1 MGAGDSLTF
10 WGLAVLVLPG
20 VMSRD
25 WNVRYPEKPVCAAR
39 GSTVVI
45 PCGYD
50 YPEGYKV
57 ETIMWCHNNSDCKD
71 APYVCHSN
79 DINVNSQYRS
89 RAECLGDKEN
99 NCTLRIK
106 NITDADA
113 GVYRFRF
120 ITNEERGKWT
130 GPDGVT
136 LKVDGGAWSVNYTER
151 TLCAVRGSTV
161 VIHCRFNH
169 PESYRVES
177 RMWSH
182 NAEDCAGKSY
192 VWHNNSHKINIST
205 EYRDRAEV
213 LENTENNCTLM
224 IKNITDADAGLYR
237 FSFTAGRCELCAQ
250 PGVELRV
257 GELKVMVTSSTGKGL
272 LIEGDSVNLTCGS
285 ENCSLSQSEFTWFKD
300 NKSITDT
307 LSTIHFNP
315 VSYNH
320 SGNYSCALKG
330 YIGTVSSTLI
340 LNIQSC
346 IYPAFPHYNPM
357 TVILV
362 CLGILLPVLAV
373 TVCIMRRK
381 RNSLNEPNDR
391 GGEKQIAEDNEYAD
405 IRESGSQ
412 TGSQRQEA
420 PSQGEGEEV
429 CYASVQFNTKPPGR
443 QCDVSNAESPD
454 DAILYAAVRK
464 PAICS

>member
-1 MGAGDSLTF
+1 MGAGDTLTL
-10 WGLAVLVLPG
+10 WGLAVLILPG

-25 WNVRYPEKPVCAAR
+25 WNVRYPKKPVCAAR

-50 YPEGYKV
+50 YQEGNKV
-57 ETIMWCHNNSDCKD
+57 DKFMWCHNQNYCTD

-79 DINVNSQYRS
+79 NMNVSSQYS
-89 RAECLGDKEN
+89 GRAECLGDKEN

-130 GPDGVT
+130 GQPGVT
-136 LKVDGGAWSVNYTER
+136 LKVDGGAPSVDYAER

-161 VIHCRFNH
+161 VVHCRFNH

-182 NAEDCAGKSY
+182 NTEDCAGKSY
-192 VWHNNSHKINIST
+192 VWQSHKRNIST

-213 LENTENNCTLM
+213 LGNTENKCTLM

-237 FSFTAGRCELCAQ
+237 FSFTAGGCELCAQ
-250 PGVELRV
+250 PGVELQV

-300 NKSITDT
+300 NKPITDT

-340 LNIQSC
+340 FHIQSC
-346 IYPAFPHYNPM
+346 IYPGFPHYNPM

-373 TVCIMRRK
+373 TICIMR
-381 RNSLNEPNDR
+381 
-391 GGEKQIAEDNEYAD
+391 
-405 IRESGSQ
+405 
-412 TGSQRQEA
+412 
-420 PSQGEGEEV
+420 
-429 CYASVQFNTKPPGR
+429 
-443 QCDVSNAESPD
+443 
-454 DAILYAAVRK
+454 
-464 PAICS
+464 